1 MNSSVWAVLAVF
13 TENLESNL
21 MASSIFPKMIEKIC
35 FRDFLLNYVS
45 LYLIFDN
52 PYYPNVKKKD
62 TIEAK
67 QLVEALKARYGGNW
81 IVFASESDEYYSLW
95 LSTEIENLNLA
106 YRGVNWFIARY

>member
-1 MNSSVWAVLAVF
+1 
-13 TENLESNL
+13 

-35 FRDFLLNYVS
+35 FRDFLLNSVS

-52 PYYPNVKKKD
+52 PYYPNVKKD

-95 LSTEIENLNLA
+95 LSSEIENLNLA